1 MSKLAAIIN
10 NIFTARDNE
19 SVSLTKLVG
28 IGAAITMCY
37 KFATGDSSD
46 FSGFGTGISLL
57 MAALAAKYMA
67 EKE

>member
-1 MSKLAAIIN
+1 MEKLAAIIN
-10 NIFTARDNE
+10 NIFTARDNQ

-37 KFATGDSSD
+37 KFAISDSAD
-46 FSGFGTGISLL
+46 FIGFGTGISLL
-57 MAALAAKYMA
+57 MAALAAKYMV

>member
-1 MSKLAAIIN
+1 MNKVASVIN
-10 NIFTARDNE
+10 NIFTARDNQ

-28 IGAAITMCY
+28 ICGALTMCY
-37 KFATGDSSD
+37 KFATGDSTD

-57 MAALAAKYMA
+57 MAALAAKYMV

>member
-1 MSKLAAIIN
+1 MEKLVAIIN
-10 NIFTARDNE
+10 NIFTARDNQ

-37 KFATGDSSD
+37 KFATGDSAD
-46 FSGFGTGISLL
+46 YSGFGTGIALL
-57 MAALAAKYMA
+57 MTALAAKYMA

>member
-1 MSKLAAIIN
+1 MNKLFSIIN

-28 IGAAITMCY
+28 IAGAITMCY
-37 KFATGDSSD
+37 KFATGDSTD
-46 FSGFGTGISLL
+46 FSGFGTGVSLL
-57 MAALAAKYMA
+57 MAALAAKYMV